1 MAAAAV
7 VTGGL
12 ALIVPRAVIESAV
25 VSPVSNRPAD
35 RPPIAARREA
45 GGAAPLTPLPFSPV
59 SVAPLAIELDQAS
72 EELDELEREIGN
84 LASDLV
90 EHGIMADPAP
100 FEARL
105 VRLKGQR
112 RRLERLLVLLELSKS
127 RVDEVAA
134 AHRIDDDGI
143 GERFK
148 PLSQGEE
155 R

>member
-1 MAAAAV
+1 
-7 VTGGL
+7 
-12 ALIVPRAVIESAV
+12 
-25 VSPVSNRPAD
+25 
-35 RPPIAARREA
+35 
-45 GGAAPLTPLPFSPV
+45 LPFSPV
-59 SVAPLAIELDQAS
+59 SVAPLAIELGQAT

-84 LASDLV
+84 LVSALV
-90 EHGIMADPAP
+90 EHGIAADAAP